1 MKKKQKEFP
10 SGSSKAWRD
19 QLNIDLKGK
28 GISKLQWNSPEGIE
42 VAPFYT
48 REDLGKLPFMTQL
61 AKQLPYLR
69 ADGDFSNNWN
79 IRQDISVLDIAK
91 SNQKAISL
99 SRLGVNELGF
109 VFHKKSPGFRIAEL
123 FGNLDLSGLRFNLSA
138 GAGSFD
144 MLTMLVEW
152 IQSSKISMSSFSG
165 GIEFDPLG
173 NLVLSGQ
180 FYISEEEDMKQAYK
194 LIKLGIENNANI
206 KVLSLSG
213 NIFSN
218 LGCTIVE
225 ELGFSLAMASEYISQ
240 ISEMG
245 ISPSDIAKTM
255 QLNLGIG
262 PNYFFEIAKIRSA
275 RWLWSVLTKAYE
287 AKDSDKIF
295 IQSVPTSF
303 NKTRFDPYVNMLR
316 YTIEALSAAL
326 GGANSINI
334 FPFNSI
340 EKQAGDFSERIA
352 RNTQIILKEESY
364 INKIND
370 PAAGSYYI
378 ESLTNSIAERSW
390 ELFQNIESH
399 GGFLKAFKKG
409 IIQEQIEKSRKT
421 RQLNISGRKEILVG
435 TNHYPNLIETSS
447 GPEEL
452 DEALAEKQEIESNNK
467 SMEKRGAY
475 EFEKLRE
482 AVDLS
487 GDKLAVLFPFGNP
500 AMRSARTTF
509 ASGFIGCSGFE
520 IKDLTGIKTIEEGI
534 KICRKLKPDIIVLC
548 SSDEEYPLIVPQII
562 EKVQSGPVF
571 IIAGNPTD
579 SKEELGKLGIR
590 HFIHTRSNIFET
602 LSQILKDAGV
612 HLPG

>member
-1 MKKKQKEFP
+1 MKEKQKEFP

-340 EKQAGDFSERIA
+340 EKQAGR
-352 RNTQIILKEESY
+352 
-364 INKIND
+364 
-370 PAAGSYYI
+370 
-378 ESLTNSIAERSW
+378 
-390 ELFQNIESH
+390 
-399 GGFLKAFKKG
+399 
-409 IIQEQIEKSRKT
+409 
-421 RQLNISGRKEILVG
+421 
-435 TNHYPNLIETSS
+435 
-447 GPEEL
+447 
-452 DEALAEKQEIESNNK
+452 
-467 SMEKRGAY
+467 
-475 EFEKLRE
+475 
-482 AVDLS
+482 
-487 GDKLAVLFPFGNP
+487 
-500 AMRSARTTF
+500 
-509 ASGFIGCSGFE
+509 
-520 IKDLTGIKTIEEGI
+520 
-534 KICRKLKPDIIVLC
+534 
-548 SSDEEYPLIVPQII
+548 
-562 EKVQSGPVF
+562 
-571 IIAGNPTD
+571 
-579 SKEELGKLGIR
+579 
-590 HFIHTRSNIFET
+590 
-602 LSQILKDAGV
+602 
-612 HLPG
+612 